1 MGVVAHHKLIVLSF
15 VLFSVPFFVLFFNI
29 YFIIMRGFPADAA
42 LKSVEALLPRENDEQ
57 VTATSSQSQTGDQ
70 QCSWEY

>member
-1 MGVVAHHKLIVLSF
+1 
-15 VLFSVPFFVLFFNI
+15 
-29 YFIIMRGFPADAA
+29 MRGFPADAA

-70 QCSWEY
+70 QCSWE